1 MRVKALLLENIHP
14 DAVPIL
20 EAGGFE
26 VDRRSGSLKGDEL
39 ASALVG
45 VNLLG
50 IRSNT
55 KVTAEILKD
64 APESLL
70 AVGAFCIGT
79 NQIDL
84 DAAKKR
90 GIACFNAPYSNTRS
104 VVELAMAEIIA
115 LSRRLGD
122 KSMQMH
128 KGVWNKSADGS
139 HEVRGHTLGIVGYGN
154 IGSQL
159 SIVAEALGMRVL
171 FYDIA
176 DKLAL
181 SNAKRCDTLAKLLGK
196 SDFVT
201 LHVDGRPGNAGFFG
215 AEQIAAM
222 KPGAALLNLSRGF
235 VIDVD
240 ALAQALKDGRLS
252 GAAIDVYPKEP
263 DNGAAFE
270 SPLQGL
276 DNVILTPHVGGSTL
290 EAQVDIGHYVA
301 GKLLDY
307 VVTGNTV
314 MSVNLPNVSV
324 PPVEGHRVALIHQN
338 VPGVMARLNAAL
350 ADHEANIGFQSLA
363 TQGDVGYAVTDVTGA
378 VPGLVEALEA
388 MPHTI
393 RVRLL

>member
-1 MRVKALLLENIHP
+1 MKALLLENIHP

-39 ASALVG
+39 ASALEG
-45 VNLLG
+45 VTLLG

-55 KVTAEILKD
+55 KVTADILEA
-64 APESLL
+64 APDCLL
-70 AVGAFCIGT
+70 AIGAFCIGT

-84 DAAKKR
+84 DAARAR

-104 VVELAMAEIIA
+104 VVELAMSEIIA

-181 SNAKRCDTLAKLLGK
+181 SNAKRCDTLEKLLSK

-215 AEQIAAM
+215 AEQIGAM

-240 ALAQALKDGRLS
+240 ALAAALKDGRLS

-263 DNGAAFE
+263 DNGAPFV

-307 VVTGNTV
+307 VVSGNTV

-324 PPVEGHRVALIHQN
+324 PVIEGHRVALIHQN

-350 ADHEANIGFQSLA
+350 SDHEANIGFQSLA
-363 TQGDVGYAVTDVTGA
+363 TQGEVGYAVTDVTGVA
-378 VPGLVEALEA
+378 PGLMDAIES